1 MPRRSRIGKTCS
13 AVARPARE
21 MQFPCIVAGVTPAL
35 SVQACRP
42 RHPKTFCLPTNSF
55 KLFAEASLRTEAH
68 TEVMDDVIGMSVD
81 QRTHHQ
87 RSFWAR
93 LGFEVRMESAWLEP
107 QVDR

>member
-1 MPRRSRIGKTCS
+1 M
-13 AVARPARE
+13 
-21 MQFPCIVAGVTPAL
+21 
-35 SVQACRP
+35 
-42 RHPKTFCLPTNSF
+42 
-55 KLFAEASLRTEAH
+55 RTEAH
-68 TEVMDDVIGMSVD
+68 TEVVDDVIGMSVD